1 MKNIKLI
8 FTLESKKNQIHW
20 ANLRMKMDC
29 VNNGEAINDSNQKS
43 FYPDCT
49 LPGLYQI
56 VGGGGYITAYKTL
69 KYKVS

>member
-1 MKNIKLI
+1 
-8 FTLESKKNQIHW
+8 
-20 ANLRMKMDC
+20 MKMDC
-29 VNNGEAINDSNQKS
+29 VNNGEAINDSNQNS

-56 VGGGGYITAYKTL
+56 VGGGGGYITAYKTL